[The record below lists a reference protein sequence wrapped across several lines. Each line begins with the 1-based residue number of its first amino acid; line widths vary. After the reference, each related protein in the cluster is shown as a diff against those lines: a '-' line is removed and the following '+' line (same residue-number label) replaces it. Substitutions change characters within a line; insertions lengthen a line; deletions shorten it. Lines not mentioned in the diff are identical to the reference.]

1 MTHQEKSSGWRSYD
15 AMDCKS
21 ARKSLRYYKKK
32 AHKKLR
38 QVAKMDMTINEDYE
52 YEKEGGFDWMST

>member
-1 MTHQEKSSGWRSYD
+1 MDMTYQELASGYNSYD

-38 QVAKMDMTINEDYE
+38 QIRKKDLD
-52 YEKEGGFDWMST
+52 F